1 MKFDIHTGKWFGT
14 DFCENFSPKVNS
26 KIFED
31 INFP

>member
-1 MKFDIHTGKWFGT
+1 MRFDIHTGQWFDS
-14 DFCENFSPKVNS
+14 DFCENVSPKVNS